1 MVPDPFVLVICAALG
16 FAAWAIYKM
25 CTYRDL
31 HEIDSRE
38 IDDEYRDPQDE
49 ARGRYF

>member
-16 FAAWAIYKM
+16 LAAYVVFKM

-31 HEIDSRE
+31 TQIDARE
-38 IDDEYRDPQDE
+38 HDDEFRDPQDE
-49 ARGRYF
+49 ARGRRF

>member
-16 FAAWAIYKM
+16 LAAWVLFKM

-31 HEIDSRE
+31 SQIDSQE
-38 IDDEYRDPQDE
+38 FDNQYRDPQDD
-49 ARGRYF
+49 ARGRRF